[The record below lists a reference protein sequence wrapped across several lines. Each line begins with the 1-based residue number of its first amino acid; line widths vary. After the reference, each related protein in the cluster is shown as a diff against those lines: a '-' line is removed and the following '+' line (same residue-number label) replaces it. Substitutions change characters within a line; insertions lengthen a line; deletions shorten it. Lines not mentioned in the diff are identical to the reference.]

1 MFLWLYDLDESL
13 WCHFDLQMESI
24 WTIYVHECILTVIA
38 FWKALVAWHLF
49 FTLTSAN
56 ITKITTPWCCT
67 VMIRLAAR
75 LTLASNA
82 PQVPLLLF
90 GASFVVRAVHC
101 LNDSIVWFWVNF
113 FVPWLWE
120 VFHSIIHNDL
130 SLLHAILVL
139 SQTVCCVV
147 IISSLF
153 ISPVELNSI
162 SSLQSYSY
170 LVFSVFVFILS
181 HRTKL
186 PKLRHTYCNRD
197 HTFYVIVI
205 L

>member
-1 MFLWLYDLDESL
+1 MYIDCHCFLKGTR
-13 WCHFDLQMESI
+13 CVTFVFHFDFSQ
-24 WTIYVHECILTVIA
+24 H
-38 FWKALVAWHLF
+38 H
-49 FTLTSAN
+49 TSLKLRHHA
-56 ITKITTPWCCT
+56 